1 MGMATRS
8 RFYILLIK
16 YSHLNYVHRKAFYMT
31 PIIQPYLFYLADMAS
46 RVRFIFNV
54 VGLLAFGL
62 GVLFLISWLDEDV
75 EFRHPEWILPIMR
88 ICLTLTIL
96 SIIIMLFVPTTET
109 VYKMIIAQNVTNDNL
124 AKALEIIKQ
133 SIDYLVDVIR

>member
-1 MGMATRS
+1 
-8 RFYILLIK
+8 
-16 YSHLNYVHRKAFYMT
+16 MT

-75 EFRHPEWILPIMR
+75 KFRHAEWILPIMR